1 MSGQMSVY
9 STYTGRIKGYTERGM
24 DGMCTD
30 FVYLMDN
37 DPWFLATMK
46 FVFGISSGRFY
57 GYSFSNLSLE
67 TDRKQTPFT
76 CVPLC
81 CLFNICK

>member
-24 DGMCTD
+24 DRMCTD
-30 FVYLMDN
+30 FVYLMEN
-37 DPWFLATMK
+37 DPLFLATMK

-57 GYSFSNLSLE
+57 GYSF
-67 TDRKQTPFT
+67 
-76 CVPLC
+76 
-81 CLFNICK
+81 

>member
-1 MSGQMSVY
+1 MKQKVY
-9 STYTGRIKGYTERGM
+9 WQLRQDSFFVRSNVSIQYVYWENQGVSERGM

-57 GYSFSNLSLE
+57 GYSFSNLSVE
-67 TDRKQTPFT
+67 TDS
-76 CVPLC
+76 
-81 CLFNICK
+81 

>member
-1 MSGQMSVY
+1 VEGVYTEFYSCGRIPSMSGQMSVY
-9 STYTGRIKGYTERGM
+9 SAYTGRIKGYTERGM

-57 GYSFSNLSLE
+57 GYS
-67 TDRKQTPFT
+67 
-76 CVPLC
+76 
-81 CLFNICK
+81 